1 MGGNAIVLEA
11 QCDSFNL
18 SYQPV
23 INKMRSKGKHVTT
36 PLRDALERL
45 GFDPIPPPP
54 LPPEREL
61 VDVSPEAGLN
71 VYKTLTN
78 ISQVSNTLLNRALAE
93 QDTKLT
99 LLVMD
104 RIENQ
109 LTLAAKLQGLFTD
122 GPMHRSRSSS

>member
-1 MGGNAIVLEA
+1 
-11 QCDSFNL
+11 
-18 SYQPV
+18 
-23 INKMRSKGKHVTT
+23 MRSKGKHVTT

-122 GPMHRSRSSS
+122 GPMQQVNILVADQWGELKTIIMTTLESFPDAREE